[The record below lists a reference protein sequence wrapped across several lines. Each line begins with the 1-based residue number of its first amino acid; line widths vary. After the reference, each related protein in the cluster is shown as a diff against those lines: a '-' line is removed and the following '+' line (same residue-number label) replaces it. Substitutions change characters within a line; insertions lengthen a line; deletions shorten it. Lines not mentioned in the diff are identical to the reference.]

1 MRPTVL
7 NGKEAIAAYFGFPEQ
22 VIPEMER
29 RFPDCPLVKSG
40 SEYTANVRKMEE
52 FLKSKR
58 AEAESQG
65 GATRFPQAV
74 YRRTNTF

>member
-1 MRPTVL
+1 MAKPTSL
-7 NGKEAIAAYFGFPEQ
+7 HGKEEIAAFFGFPEQ

-58 AEAESQG
+58 AEAEARG
-65 GATRFPQAV
+65 GAIRCPEVT
-74 YRRTNTF
+74 YRR